1 MLRRRSLN
9 SRLSLISLA
18 LCFLASES
26 PVSGSISNVDESVN
40 MPFGFPTKGEGGP
53 MSLRPPQVPL
63 AVETYPVAPEPLKLQ
78 QVHVYV
84 RHGERTPVGIRL
96 NGSPANVPEYWN
108 MCHAANRF
116 KSTVCDMV
124 SSEPNPAE
132 PLETP
137 LYSRRIV
144 ERKDGRAFDGE
155 CLLGEL
161 TDLGRQSTFSFGT
174 NLRRLYIDRLGL
186 LPDVLNN
193 EGSVYFRTTNM
204 PRTTESLQEIIRALY
219 PQDKCHPSAIP
230 AIRVRNHKDE
240 NLIGNIYACKRLE
253 ALQIGF
259 AKAAA
264 DAFNPTLEGLD
275 AKLSKYIN
283 DNPVR
288 IDGRPRASGIL
299 DTVRSAV
306 AHGVKVPS
314 EFEDKTVIDPLERAV
329 VNEWFADKTEEVR
342 RLGMGKLLEDM
353 MNKMEHRIA
362 NKDKDPLRLLVHST
376 HDTAIAAICSTFDVF
391 DEKWPPFTASV
402 TFEIFKDAS
411 GDEPAG
417 SGHSQALLSRIGA
430 SKSKHYVRM
439 RYLNKDMRLPVCA
452 DEGKHLPG
460 HPEFCT
466 LEAFKERV
474 DQLIPKDWDA
484 ECNPVRQ

>member
-26 PVSGSISNVDESVN
+26 PVSGSISNVDEFVN

-63 AVETYPVAPEPLKLQ
+63 AVKTYPLQ

-137 LYSRRIV
+137 LHSRRIV
-144 ERKDGRAFDGE
+144 ERKDGRALMVNGGV
-155 CLLGEL
+155 CLLLGEL

-259 AKAAA
+259 AK
-264 DAFNPTLEGLD
+264 
-275 AKLSKYIN
+275 
-283 DNPVR
+283 
-288 IDGRPRASGIL
+288 

-329 VNEWFADKTEEVR
+329 VNEWFAVNKTEEVR

-353 MNKMEHRIA
+353 MNKMEHRPA
-362 NKDKDPLRLLVHST
+362 ETLVHST

-439 RYLNKDMRLPVCA
+439 RYLNKDMRLP
-452 DEGKHLPG
+452 
-460 HPEFCT
+460 
-466 LEAFKERV
+466 
-474 DQLIPKDWDA
+474 
-484 ECNPVRQ
+484 